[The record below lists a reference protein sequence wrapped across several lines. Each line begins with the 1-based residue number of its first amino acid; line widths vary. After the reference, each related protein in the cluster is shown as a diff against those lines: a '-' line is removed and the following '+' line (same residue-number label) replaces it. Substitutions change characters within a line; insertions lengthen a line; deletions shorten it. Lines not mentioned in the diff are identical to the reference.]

1 MGDESKD
8 IMYIR
13 NILEALGFYHQ
24 LGPTRL
30 LVDSTAAIAIASKP
44 GLNSKTKHIALR
56 YHFIRQL
63 IADGVIAVEKVST
76 LDNVADIL
84 TKAVDR
90 VTFERLVP
98 RLVKRMTD

>member
-13 NILEALGFYHQ
+13 NILEALGFDHQ

-44 GLNSKTKHIALR
+44 GLI
-56 YHFIRQL
+56 
-63 IADGVIAVEKVST
+63 
-76 LDNVADIL
+76 
-84 TKAVDR
+84 
-90 VTFERLVP
+90 VP
-98 RLVKRMTD
+98 VF